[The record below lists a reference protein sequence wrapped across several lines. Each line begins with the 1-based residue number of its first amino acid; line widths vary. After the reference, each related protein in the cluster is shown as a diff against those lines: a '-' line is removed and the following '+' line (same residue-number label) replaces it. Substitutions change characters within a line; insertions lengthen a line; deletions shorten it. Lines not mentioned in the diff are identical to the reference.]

1 MDRETI
7 KSFLPQR
14 EPMFFVDESVKQE
27 DGSCVSHYRIRD
39 DEFFLQ
45 GHFPGNP
52 VVPGVILCEI
62 MAQGSVGLMV
72 DVLDGSSWPM
82 FAAMDRVRFK
92 RSVYPG
98 DELATTSRIV
108 ETRGNLIFV
117 DAKATVDGKLCCS
130 ARFTIAL
137 VPKD

>member
-1 MDRETI
+1 
-7 KSFLPQR
+7 
-14 EPMFFVDESVKQE
+14 MFFVDESEKLE
-27 DGSCVSHYRIRD
+27 DGSCVSRYRVRG

-62 MAQGSVGLMV
+62 MGQGCAGLMF
-72 DVLDGSSWPM
+72 DMLDGSCWPM

-92 RSVYPG
+92 NSVYPG
-98 DELATTSRIV
+98 DELVTTSHIV
-108 ETRGNLIFV
+108 EVRGNLYFV